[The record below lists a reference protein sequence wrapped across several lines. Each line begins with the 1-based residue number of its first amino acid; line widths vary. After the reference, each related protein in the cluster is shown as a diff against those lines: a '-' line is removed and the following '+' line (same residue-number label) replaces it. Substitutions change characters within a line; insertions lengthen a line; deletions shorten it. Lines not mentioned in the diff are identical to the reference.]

1 MHIPFEQ
8 LPDDS
13 RIWIFQSDKEL
24 TEKNIESITP
34 LLMYFINDWTAHQQ
48 TLKASFTFMHNY
60 FIVISVDEN
69 MTAASGC
76 SIDKVYHIIRACGQ
90 LIGCDFFN
98 RLRIAAMENNS
109 ISTYSVNQIVEKA
122 ESNLHDKSTLVF
134 NNIIET
140 KGELTTNWLVPIEKS
155 WLASKLKTGN
165 KV

>member
-1 MHIPFEQ
+1 MYVPFEQ

-48 TLKASFTFMHNY
+48 TLKASFTFLHNY
-60 FIVISVDEN
+60 FIVIAVDEN

-76 SIDKVYHIIRACGQ
+76 SIDKVYHVIRACGQ
-90 LIGCDFFN
+90 LTGCDFFN

-109 ISTYSVNQIVEKA
+109 ITTYSVNQILEKE
-122 ESNLHDKSTLVF
+122 ESNPNNMTTLVF

-140 KGELTTNWLVPIEKS
+140 KAAMEKDWLVPIKKS
-155 WLASKLKTGN
+155 WLASKLKSGS
-165 KV
+165 KI